1 MSIANH
7 FDRRRD
13 AGFVR
18 SYDLR
23 AARRQFQVSLILILV
38 LAGAAI
44 ALGLVMRLDQP
55 VLWSSRSLAGGRSCQ
70 RRNVT
75 GQMTK
80 MSSNCHTNF
89 PQAPGKLAKGRAL
102 FSKSAA
108 HFYVGARSLIP

>member
-55 VLWSSRSLAGGRSCQ
+55 GPLGHHAVLRAG
-70 RRNVT
+70 V
-75 GQMTK
+75 
-80 MSSNCHTNF
+80 
-89 PQAPGKLAKGRAL
+89 PA
-102 FSKSAA
+102 SAET
-108 HFYVGARSLIP
+108 